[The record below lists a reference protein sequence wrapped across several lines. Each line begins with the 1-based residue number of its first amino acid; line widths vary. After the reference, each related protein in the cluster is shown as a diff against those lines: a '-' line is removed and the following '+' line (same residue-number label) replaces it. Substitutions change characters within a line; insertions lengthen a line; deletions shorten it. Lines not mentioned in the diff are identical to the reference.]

1 MRVSRPSLPRAG
13 RRFPAPGLAL
23 WLTLAAAPGLGMAQN
38 ATAASTL
45 PTLPVPSATL
55 AAPAAP
61 GTPGSISIGTASITY
76 LARAGDTLTGIAQ
89 QFTDK
94 AANWAAI
101 GRLNRIDRDTAVP
114 IGTPILIP
122 GELLG
127 EIPARAT
134 VVVMNGQITAT
145 AADGSITRL
154 APGATIGEGARIET
168 AGNSF
173 LTLSLVDQ
181 SRISVP
187 SNTRVQLAKL
197 RTARYLNSP
206 RTEVLLL
213 RGRVESQVTP
223 LEANRGRYEVRT
235 PLSVAGV
242 RGTHFRVGQVG
253 VGTDARMKIA
263 TETLDGK
270 VAVATAAGAA
280 AAARDGAPDILVLVR
295 GKGNLTDAAA
305 TGPAVDLLPAPRLSA
320 GMIGAS
326 GGAQFSPSRIALVSL
341 PGARGYHL
349 QIATDP
355 EALNLLAESRSDA
368 PLIAIDGVAD
378 GDYYARLSAID
389 RFGLEGFAAIEPI
402 SLRRGADAASQ
413 PTGASGQ
420 PGAPAVAG
428 SDERTVT
435 LRWQQM
441 RGHSMRLQLARDNDF
456 TYLLGSRITM
466 TGEARLP
473 RPAFGTYYARVE
485 VLDPAGNVVAGS
497 AVQPFIVTDQW
508 VINDGRPIAAR
519 QGRATPSR

>member
-1 MRVSRPSLPRAG
+1 
-13 RRFPAPGLAL
+13 
-23 WLTLAAAPGLGMAQN
+23 MAQN

-187 SNTRVQLAKL
+187 SNTR
-197 RTARYLNSP
+197 
-206 RTEVLLL
+206 E
-213 RGRVESQVTP
+213 
-223 LEANRGRYEVRT
+223 
-235 PLSVAGV
+235 
-242 RGTHFRVGQVG
+242 
-253 VGTDARMKIA
+253 I
-263 TETLDGK
+263 
-270 VAVATAAGAA
+270 
-280 AAARDGAPDILVLVR
+280 
-295 GKGNLTDAAA
+295 
-305 TGPAVDLLPAPRLSA
+305 
-320 GMIGAS
+320 
-326 GGAQFSPSRIALVSL
+326 
-341 PGARGYHL
+341 
-349 QIATDP
+349 
-355 EALNLLAESRSDA
+355 
-368 PLIAIDGVAD
+368 
-378 GDYYARLSAID
+378 
-389 RFGLEGFAAIEPI
+389 
-402 SLRRGADAASQ
+402 
-413 PTGASGQ
+413 
-420 PGAPAVAG
+420 
-428 SDERTVT
+428 
-435 LRWQQM
+435 
-441 RGHSMRLQLARDNDF
+441 
-456 TYLLGSRITM
+456 
-466 TGEARLP
+466 
-473 RPAFGTYYARVE
+473 
-485 VLDPAGNVVAGS
+485 
-497 AVQPFIVTDQW
+497 
-508 VINDGRPIAAR
+508 
-519 QGRATPSR
+519 GRAHV